1 MTPERQAEIK
11 SRIDQRFDQFSLD
24 EARKVVSGE
33 MTSRLAHPGFSILE
47 QEFAEEYF
55 NEKRD
60 DLRSEIPG
68 EKRLITEADG
78 EVQRLYMLKQPRPPK
93 GVNG

>member
-33 MTSRLAHPGFSILE
+33 MTSRLAHPSFSILE

-55 NEKRD
+55 NEKRN
-60 DLRSEIPG
+60 DLRREIPG

-78 EVQRLYMLKQPRPPK
+78 EVKRLYTLKQPRPPK

>member
-1 MTPERQAEIK
+1 MGK
-11 SRIDQRFDQFSLD
+11 SPSAYFTAAVPSALFLIT

-33 MTSRLAHPGFSILE
+33 MTSRLAHPDFSILE

-60 DLRSEIPG
+60 DLRGEIPG

-78 EVQRLYMLKQPRPPK
+78 EVQRLYTLKHPRPPK

>member
-55 NEKRD
+55 NGKRD
-60 DLRSEIPG
+60 DLRGEIPG

>member
-47 QEFAEEYF
+47 QEFAEEHF
-55 NEKRD
+55 TETPSIPQVGSQKFLQRRWNLTGEWFRD
-60 DLRSEIPG
+60 R
-68 EKRLITEADG
+68 RLKSLLTPS
-78 EVQRLYMLKQPRPPK
+78 RM
-93 GVNG
+93 

>member
-1 MTPERQAEIK
+1 
-11 SRIDQRFDQFSLD
+11 
-24 EARKVVSGE
+24 

-60 DLRSEIPG
+60 DLRREIPG
-68 EKRLITEADG
+68 EKRLITKADY
-78 EVQRLYMLKQPRPPK
+78 EVQPTSVIERSGAPK
-93 GVNG
+93 VE

>member
-60 DLRSEIPG
+60 DLRSEN

-78 EVQRLYMLKQPRPPK
+78 EVQRLYTLKQPRPPK